1 MSDTQYLVS
10 ARKYRPQDWG
20 EVVGQDGITQTLKQ
34 AISSGQIAQAYLFCG
49 PRGVGKTTS
58 ARIFARAING
68 FSPDDDA
75 LSFNVFELDAA
86 SNNKVEDIR
95 SIVEQV
101 RIPPQNGKYKVYIID
116 EVHMLSQAAFNA
128 FLKTLEEPPS
138 HAVFILATTE
148 KHKILPTILSRC
160 QIFDF
165 HRISVPSMVSHLKE
179 IATKEGVNAS
189 EEGLH
194 VIAAKAD
201 GALRDSLS
209 MFDQL
214 VAFAGKDLTYEVVTE
229 QLHVLDHDT
238 YFEVIDF
245 ALTANIPDSLLLFD
259 NVLARGFDAHHFL
272 TGLGSH
278 LRNLMVC
285 RDAKTLALFEA
296 TPEVKKKYEE
306 QASKADLYF
315 IVGALDVVNEA
326 DTQYRTSQHQRL
338 LVELAIM
345 KICSLQSAE
354 KKKTDDLIAPETL
367 AAPVVASKPAPA
379 PEPQPVQQASAPE
392 PTPAPVSSPSPEPA
406 PSPTPVSVPA
416 PTPVSTPVT
425 APIPTPSAKVKP
437 TGFLRK
443 KGVSLAGKSAQ
454 FAESNKTTKEAEEN
468 TLDPSWNEEPTLEK
482 VKNAWDDYVNV
493 KRKEDR
499 ISLVASLTMCEV
511 GLEGKVVKFEVKNA
525 LQEEQLNSERAGLL
539 FHIRQFVKC
548 ADLELSIKLEKGA
561 DDATKMFLTDKEKYL
576 KMVEKNPALEELR
589 KKFDLD
595 LA

>member
-306 QASKADLYF
+306 QAAKADLYF

-379 PEPQPVQQASAPE
+379 PEPQPVQQAS
-392 PTPAPVSSPSPEPA
+392 VPEPA
-406 PSPTPVSVPA
+406 PSPTPLSAPA

-482 VKNAWDDYVNV
+482 VKNAWDDYVKV

-561 DDATKMFLTDKEKYL
+561 DDAPKMFLTDKEKYL

>member
-1 MSDTQYLVS
+1 MSDAQYLVS

-68 FSPDDDA
+68 FSPDDDT

-128 FLKTLEEPPS
+128 FLKTLEEPPA

-259 NVLARGFDAHHFL
+259 NILARGFDAHHFL

-296 TPEVKKKYEE
+296 TPEVIKKYEE
-306 QASKADLYF
+306 QATKSDLYF
-315 IVGALDVVNEA
+315 IVGALDLVNEA

-338 LVELAIM
+338 LVELVIM

-354 KKKTDDLIAPETL
+354 KKKTDDLIAPAL
-367 AAPVVASKPAPA
+367 LIAPVIASKLTPVTETKPSPAP
-379 PEPQPVQQASAPE
+379 QTVKQASDPE
-392 PTPAPVSSPSPEPA
+392 HASTPT
-406 PSPTPVSVPA
+406 PTPV
-416 PTPVSTPVT
+416 T
-425 APIPTPSAKVKP
+425 SAKVKP

-443 KGVSLAGKSAQ
+443 TGVSLAGKSAQ
-454 FAESNKTTKEAEEN
+454 FAESNKTTNATEEN
-468 TLDPSWNEEPTLEK
+468 TLDPFWNEEPTLEK

-561 DDATKMFLTDKEKYL
+561 DDDPKIFLTDKDKYM
-576 KMVEKNPALEELR
+576 KMVAKNPALEELR

-595 LA
+595 IA

>member
-1 MSDTQYLVS
+1 MSDAQYIVS

-34 AISSGQIAQAYLFCG
+34 AIASGQIAQAYLFCG

-75 LSFNVFELDAA
+75 MSFNVFELDAA

-101 RIPPQNGKYKVYIID
+101 RIPPQHGKYKVYIID

-128 FLKTLEEPPS
+128 FLKTLEEPPA

-165 HRISVPSMVSHLKE
+165 HRISVPLMVDHLKE

-201 GALRDSLS
+201 GALRDALS

-214 VAFAGKDLTYEVVTE
+214 VAFAGKELSYEVVTE

-238 YFEVIDF
+238 YFEVVDY
-245 ALTANIPDSLLLFD
+245 ALNANIPDSLILFD
-259 NVLARGFDAHHFL
+259 NVLARGFDAHHFIN
-272 TGLGSH
+272 GLGSH

-285 RDAKTLALFEA
+285 RDEKTLNLFES
-296 TPEVKKKYEE
+296 TPEVKAKYSK

-354 KKKTDDLIAPETL
+354 KKKTDDLIAPGPISAAIIPEKVV
-367 AAPVVASKPAPA
+367 AAPEPVQKIKPAPA
-379 PEPQPVQQASAPE
+379 PEQKAEPQPE
-392 PTPAPVSSPSPEPA
+392 PTPQPVIAEVEIQQSSIVSAPK
-406 PSPTPVSVPA
+406 
-416 PTPVSTPVT
+416 
-425 APIPTPSAKVKP
+425 AKVKP

-443 KGVSLAGKSAQ
+443 KGVALAGKSAEI
-454 FAESNKTTKEAEEN
+454 ADSSATKSTVEED
-468 TLDPSWNEEPTLEK
+468 TICPTWTEEPTTEK
-482 VKNAWDDYVNV
+482 VREAWDDFVNN

-511 GLEGKVVKFEVKNA
+511 VLEDKIVKFEVKNA

-539 FHIRQFVKC
+539 FHLRQFVKC
-548 ADLELSIKLEKGA
+548 ADLELKIELEKSE
-561 DDATKMFLTDKEKYL
+561 DDSPKMFLTDKEKYE
-576 KMVEKNPALEELR
+576 KMVEKNPALDELR
-589 KKFDLD
+589 KRLDLD

>member
-1 MSDTQYLVS
+1 MSDAQYIVS

-20 EVVGQDGITQTLKQ
+20 EVVGQNGITQTLKQ
-34 AISSGQIAQAYLFCG
+34 AIATGKIAQAYLFCG

-75 LSFNVFELDAA
+75 MTFNVFELDAA

-101 RIPPQNGKYKVYIID
+101 RIPPQYGKYKVYIID

-128 FLKTLEEPPS
+128 FLKTLEEPPAHS
-138 HAVFILATTE
+138 VFILATTE

-165 HRISVPSMVSHLKE
+165 HRISVPSMVDHLNE

-201 GALRDSLS
+201 GALRDALS

-214 VAFAGKDLTYEVVTE
+214 VAFAGKELSYEVVTE

-238 YFEVIDF
+238 YFEVVDY
-245 ALTANIPDSLLLFD
+245 ALNANIPDSLILFD
-259 NVLARGFDAHHFL
+259 NVLARGFDAHHFIN
-272 TGLGSH
+272 GLGSH

-285 RDAKTLALFEA
+285 RDEKTLNLFEA
-296 TPEVKKKYEE
+296 TPEVKAKYSE

-315 IVGALDVVNEA
+315 IVGALDVVNVA

-354 KKKTDDLIAPETL
+354 KKKTDDLIAPGPIP
-367 AAPVVASKPAPA
+367 AAIIPEKVVAATAPEPVQKIKPAPA
-379 PEPQPVQQASAPE
+379 PEQKPEPQPE
-392 PTPAPVSSPSPEPA
+392 PTPQPVIAEVEIQQPSIVEAPK
-406 PSPTPVSVPA
+406 
-416 PTPVSTPVT
+416 
-425 APIPTPSAKVKP
+425 AKVKP

-443 KGVSLAGKSAQ
+443 KGVSLAGKSAEI
-454 FAESNKTTKEAEEN
+454 ADSSETKSTVEEN
-468 TLDPSWNEEPTLEK
+468 TICPTWTEEPTTEK
-482 VKNAWDDYVNV
+482 VRGAWDDFVNK

-499 ISLVASLTMCEV
+499 ISFVASLTMCEV
-511 GLEGKVVKFEVKNA
+511 VLEDKIVKFEVKNA

-539 FHIRQFVKC
+539 FHLRQFVKC
-548 ADLELSIKLEKGA
+548 ADLELKIELEKSE
-561 DDATKMFLTDKEKYL
+561 DHSPKMFLTDKEKYE
-576 KMVEKNPALEELR
+576 KMVEKNPALDELR
-589 KKFDLD
+589 KRLDLD